1 MYFVDRTAVVLKPT
15 AVYLAWL
22 KSRDDDFP
30 DITLEQLRANCHVFL
45 VPQFDEPEQ
54 VIGYFDER
62 YEHIFAA
69 ELASWGLDESEFPSD
84 MSLQAFWTFFELEI
98 HDSVVDLEE
107 AQWKIN
113 PVLDNMR

>member
-15 AVYLAWL
+15 SVYLAWL
-22 KSRDDDFP
+22 KQSDVDFP
-30 DITLEQLRANCHVFL
+30 DITIEQLRANCNVFL

-54 VIGYFDER
+54 VISYFDER

-69 ELASWGLDESEFPSD
+69 ELASWGFEENEFPKD

-107 AQWKIN
+107 AQWNIN